1 MPAEILFSRTL
12 SYRKYRI
19 LDDCS
24 RLRDI
29 IKALPVKR
37 RYIPSLLII
46 SWSEGEES
54 HSSSDFFDMVGDF

>member
-1 MPAEILFSRTL
+1 ML
-12 SYRKYRI
+12 SFRKYRI

-29 IKALPVKR
+29 VKALPAKR

-46 SWSEGEES
+46 SWAEGEEN
-54 HSSSDFFDMVGDF
+54 HAASDLFDMVGYFRCT